1 MDRIFNQEITAT
13 MAKVWMEMIDAVL
26 SLAEKDNN
34 AEKMLLFLDKKM
46 PKGMNFSYYL
56 NFRRTFITCI
66 NLLILYATR
75 HPISC

>member
-46 PKGMNFSYYL
+46 PKGTKLSKL
-56 NFRRTFITCI
+56 K
-66 NLLILYATR
+66 
-75 HPISC
+75 